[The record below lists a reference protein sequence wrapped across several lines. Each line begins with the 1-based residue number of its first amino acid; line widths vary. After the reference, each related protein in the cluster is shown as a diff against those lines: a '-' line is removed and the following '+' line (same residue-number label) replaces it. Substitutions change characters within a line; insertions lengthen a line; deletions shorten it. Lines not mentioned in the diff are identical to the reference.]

1 MNELSIVM
9 YHYIRPLENS
19 EYPNIKG
26 LELRKFKRQL
36 DYIEKNYHVITSDEL
51 INSASIEGYRLPKN
65 ACLLTFDD
73 GYRDHFDY
81 VLPELLH
88 RGLQGSF
95 FPPAKCV
102 TERSMLNVN
111 KIHYILATCNNYEQ
125 LVKELEKL
133 CLENGLEDSDLATYR
148 RDLFFPSRFDSS
160 EVVYFKRMLQH
171 VLEETLTH
179 KILEELFRKYVKR
192 DSAEIADGLYM
203 TFKEVE
209 HLLELG
215 MYVGGHTY
223 SHKWLN
229 RLPKLA
235 QEHEID
241 LSLEF
246 LKQVGAPT
254 NDWIM
259 CYPYGGYNSDTLNIL
274 MDRKCI
280 IGLTTKPGVASIT
293 SENRLELERYD
304 TNDLPQ

>member
-1 MNELSIVM
+1 MNEISIIM
-9 YHYIRPLENS
+9 YHYVRPLKNS
-19 EYPNIKG
+19 EYPGIKG
-26 LELRKFKRQL
+26 LELQKFKRQL
-36 DYIEKNYHVITSDEL
+36 DYVEKNYHVITSDEL
-51 INSASIEGYRLPKN
+51 ISSVSVEGYRLPKN

-73 GYRDHFDY
+73 GYKDHFDY

-133 CLENGLEDSDLATYR
+133 CLDNGLEGSDLATYR
-148 RDLFFPSRFDSS
+148 RDLFFPSRFDSG

-179 KILEELFRKYVKR
+179 KILEELFQKYVKR
-192 DSAEIADGLYM
+192 DSTEIADGLYM
-203 TFKEVE
+203 TIKEVE

-215 MYVGGHTY
+215 MYIGNHTY

-229 RLPKLA
+229 RLPKFA

-254 NDWIM
+254 TDWIM

-280 IGLTTKPGVASIT
+280 IGLTTKPGLASIT

>member
-1 MNELSIVM
+1 MNELSIIM
-9 YHYIRPLENS
+9 YHYVRPLKDS
-19 EYPNIKG
+19 EYSGIKS
-26 LELRKFKRQL
+26 LELQKFKRQL
-36 DYIEKNYHVITSDEL
+36 DYVEKNYHVITSGDL
-51 INSASIEGYRLPKN
+51 ISAASIEGYGLPKN

-125 LVKELEKL
+125 LVKELEML
-133 CLENGLEDSDLATYR
+133 CLENGVDDFDLATYR
-148 RDLFFPSRFDSS
+148 HDYFLPSRFDSG
-160 EVVYFKRMLQH
+160 EIAYFKRMLQH
-171 VLEETLTH
+171 VLEEAVTQ
-179 KILEELFRKYVKR
+179 KILEELFQKYVKR

-203 TFKEVE
+203 TMNEIE
-209 HLLELG
+209 TLLKLG

-229 RLPKLA
+229 RLRKSA
-235 QEHEID
+235 QEREID

-246 LKQVGAPT
+246 LKLVGAPT
-254 NDWIM
+254 TEWIM
-259 CYPYGGYNSDTLNIL
+259 CYPYGGYNADTLNIL
-274 MDRKCI
+274 RDRKCVV
-280 IGLTTKPGVASIT
+280 GLTTKPGVANVT
-293 SENRLELERYD
+293 SRNRLALERFD
-304 TNDLPQ
+304 TNDFSQ